1 MAEHMEVSKAAGQ
14 VAPLV
19 VPSAE
24 VPVESN
30 AVAPEVASEAQ
41 VREALPPRAATR
53 VGRGGTGE
61 RWIARIL
68 RGGALI
74 SGTMFLGSL
83 VMEALPQSQA
93 VQVAIDTLRKGAAS
107 LLLVTP
113 VGRLVVAGTMLG
125 LRGEWRYTL
134 YAAGVLGLL
143 ALAVGAGISA

>member
-1 MAEHMEVSKAAGQ
+1 MAERVEVSEAAAPTPPPIEAVAKANA
-14 VAPLV
+14 V
-19 VPSAE
+19 VVEPV
-24 VPVESN
+24 VPVE
-30 AVAPEVASEAQ
+30 VPMRAPA
-41 VREALPPRAATR
+41 R
-53 VGRGGTGE
+53 VGGAAGE

-74 SGTMFLGSL
+74 SGTMFLASL
-83 VMEALPQSQA
+83 GMEVLPQSQT

-113 VGRLVVAGTMLG
+113 VARLVVAGTMLG

-143 ALAVGAGISA
+143 AIAVGAGLHG

>member
-1 MAEHMEVSKAAGQ
+1 MAESMEVSEAAAPTPPPVGAVAKA
-14 VAPLV
+14 
-19 VPSAE
+19 
-24 VPVESN
+24 N
-30 AVAPEVASEAQ
+30 AVVADAEAPVAA
-41 VREALPPRAATR
+41 PPRAR
-53 VGRGGTGE
+53 ERIGRSAAGE

-68 RGGALI
+68 RGGAII

-83 VMEALPQSQA
+83 AMEALPQSET

-113 VGRLVVAGTMLG
+113 VARLVVAGTMLG

-134 YAAGVLGLL
+134 CAAGVLGLL

>member
-1 MAEHMEVSKAAGQ
+1 VAEHMEVSKAAGQ
-14 VAPLV
+14 V

-24 VPVESN
+24 VPVKSN
-30 AVAPEVASEAQ
+30 AVATEVSSETP
-41 VREALPPRAATR
+41 VPKALPARAPTR
-53 VGRGGTGE
+53 VGRAVAGE

-74 SGTMFLGSL
+74 SGAMFVGSL
-83 VMEALPQSQA
+83 AMEALPQSQV

-113 VGRLVVAGTMLG
+113 VARLVMAGTMLG

-134 YAAGVLGLL
+134 CAAGVLGLL
-143 ALAVGAGISA
+143 ALAVGAGLSA

>member
-14 VAPLV
+14 VAPSV
-19 VPSAE
+19 ASSTE
-24 VPVESN
+24 VPITPN
-30 AVAPEVASEAQ
+30 TVAPEVASEAR
-41 VREALPPRAATR
+41 VRKALPPRATTR
-53 VGRGGTGE
+53 VGRAVAGE

-83 VMEALPQSQA
+83 VMEALPQSQT

-113 VGRLVVAGTMLG
+113 VARLVVAGTMLG

-134 YAAGVLGLL
+134 CAVGVLGLL

>member
-1 MAEHMEVSKAAGQ
+1 VAEHVEVSQAAAPTPPPAEAVAKA
-14 VAPLV
+14 
-19 VPSAE
+19 
-24 VPVESN
+24 N
-30 AVAPEVASEAQ
+30 AVAVETEAPAAAPA
-41 VREALPPRAATR
+41 RAPARAGRAAA
-53 VGRGGTGE
+53 GE

-74 SGTMFLGSL
+74 SGGMFLASL
-83 VMEALPQSQA
+83 GLEALPQSQT

-113 VGRLVVAGTMLG
+113 VARLVVAGTMLG

-143 ALAVGAGISA
+143 ALAVGAGISG